1 MNKIAIY
8 QQLPNFI
15 KSLLASFYGMRLQKR
30 RTYLRETFEEIFK
43 ERASWTQAEYLNW
56 QKNAV
61 TEMLVYAAQKVP
73 YYRNYWT
80 GKDQSY
86 IGDINAWPILDK
98 DIVRN
103 HPTQFISDDFNIK
116 DLSVMHTSGT
126 SGKPM
131 TIYLSKESF
140 GLWYALYD
148 LRIKKEN
155 GVDPFK
161 DAYGTFAGQLICA
174 QNQTKAPFWVHNQLG
189 KQVYF
194 SSYHLNENN
203 IQSYVKAMVDYKL
216 TYLMG
221 YTSALHSV
229 VVLAKAKNIELPKLK
244 LVITNAEP
252 LFDHQRELISAA
264 FQCPVVQTYS
274 GCEYAFGGTEDLQ
287 KNMWLWPESGLLE
300 VLTVNGNIQPYG
312 QGAFLATGLVNKAMP
327 LIRYKIGDSGT
338 IEDPEITKS
347 IGNMLRLTS
356 IDGRTDDLIKT
367 PDGRLVGRLDPVF
380 KADFAIKEAQIIQE
394 KLTLIILK
402 VVEDKNFNEAQKQ
415 ELIARLKDRV
425 GDAIEI
431 QYQSVDSIARNANGK
446 FKAVISMIN

>member
-1 MNKIAIY
+1 
-8 QQLPNFI
+8 
-15 KSLLASFYGMRLQKR
+15 
-30 RTYLRETFEEIFK
+30 
-43 ERASWTQAEYLNW
+43 
-56 QKNAV
+56 
-61 TEMLVYAAQKVP
+61 
-73 YYRNYWT
+73 
-80 GKDQSY
+80 
-86 IGDINAWPILDK
+86 
-98 DIVRN
+98 
-103 HPTQFISDDFNIK
+103 
-116 DLSVMHTSGT
+116 
-126 SGKPM
+126 
-131 TIYLSKESF
+131 
-140 GLWYALYD
+140 LYD

-300 VLTVNGNIQPYG
+300 VLTLDGNIQPYG

-347 IGNMLRLTS
+347 IGNMLRITS

>member
-30 RTYLRETFEEIFK
+30 RTYLRDTLEEIFR
-43 ERASWTQAEYLNW
+43 ERATWNQAEYLNW

>member
-30 RTYLRETFEEIFK
+30 RTYLRDTFEEIFK
-43 ERASWTQAEYLNW
+43 ERASWNQAEYLNW

-80 GKDQSY
+80 GKDKSN

-203 IQSYVKAMVDYKL
+203 IQSYVKAMDDYKL

-229 VVLAKAKNIELPKLK
+229 VVLAKAQNIELPKLK

-300 VLTVNGNIQPYG
+300 VLTVDGNIQPYG

>member
-30 RTYLRETFEEIFK
+30 RTYLRDTFEEIFK
-43 ERASWTQAEYLNW
+43 ERASWNQAEYLNW

-80 GKDQSY
+80 GKDQSN

-203 IQSYVKAMVDYKL
+203 IQSYVKAMDDYKL

-221 YTSALHSV
+221 YTSALNSV

-252 LFDHQRELISAA
+252 LFDHQRELISSA

>member
-43 ERASWTQAEYLNW
+43 ERASSTQAEYLNW

-80 GKDQSY
+80 GKDQSN

-300 VLTVNGNIQPYG
+300 VLTVDGNIQPYG

>member
-30 RTYLRETFEEIFK
+30 RTYLRATYEENLK
-43 ERASWTQAEYLNW
+43 ERSTWTQAEYLNW
-56 QKNAV
+56 QKNEIA
-61 TEMLVYAAQKVP
+61 EMLVYAAQKVP

-80 GKDQSY
+80 GKDQTN
-86 IGDINAWPILDK
+86 IRDINAWPILEK

-131 TIYLSKESF
+131 TIYLSKESV

-148 LRIKKEN
+148 IRIKKEN
-155 GVDPFK
+155 GVDPLH
-161 DAYGTFAGQLICA
+161 DAYGTFAGQLVCA
-174 QNQTKAPFWVHNQLG
+174 QNETKPPFWVHNQFG

-194 SSYHLNENN
+194 SSYHLNDKN
-203 IQSYVKAMVDYKL
+203 IDSYVKAIFDYKL

-229 VVLAKAKNIELPKLK
+229 VVLAKAKNIQLPKLK

-252 LFDHQRELISAA
+252 LFDHQRELISTA

-274 GCEYAFGGTEDLQ
+274 GCEFAFGGTEDLQ

-300 VLTVNGNIQPYG
+300 VLTDDGQIQPFG

-338 IEDPEITKS
+338 IENPEITKS
-347 IGNMLRLTS
+347 KGNMLQLTS

-394 KLTLIILK
+394 KLNLIILK
-402 VVEDKNFNEAQKQ
+402 VVEDIHFNEAQKN
-415 ELIARLKDRV
+415 ELIDRLKDRV
-425 GDAIEI
+425 GDGMEVKYESVKSIE
-431 QYQSVDSIARNANGK
+431 RNANGK
-446 FKAVISMIN
+446 FKAVISMVN

>member
-30 RTYLRETFEEIFK
+30 RTYLRDTFEEIFK

-80 GKDQSY
+80 GKDQSN

-203 IQSYVKAMVDYKL
+203 IQSYVKAMDDYKL

-221 YTSALHSV
+221 YTSALNSV

-252 LFDHQRELISAA
+252 LFDHQRELISSA

>member
-15 KSLLASFYGMRLQKR
+15 KSLLASFYGMRLQKK
-30 RTYLRETFEEIFK
+30 RTYLRDTFEEIFK
-43 ERASWTQAEYLNW
+43 ERASWNQAEYLNW

-80 GKDQSY
+80 GKDQSN

-203 IQSYVKAMVDYKL
+203 IQSYVKAMDDYKL

-229 VVLAKAKNIELPKLK
+229 VVLAKAQNIELPKLK

>member
-15 KSLLASFYGMRLQKR
+15 KSLLASFYGIRLQKK
-30 RTYLRETFEEIFK
+30 RTYLRDTFEEIFR

-73 YYRNYWT
+73 YYKNYWT
-80 GKDQSY
+80 GKDQSN

-229 VVLAKAKNIELPKLK
+229 VVLAKAQNIELPKLK

-300 VLTVNGNIQPYG
+300 VLTVDGNIQPYG

>member
-30 RTYLRETFEEIFK
+30 RTYLRDTFEEIFR

-80 GKDQSY
+80 GKDQSN

-229 VVLAKAKNIELPKLK
+229 VVLAKAQNIELPKLK

-380 KADFAIKEAQIIQE
+380 KADFTIKEAQIIQE

>member
-15 KSLLASFYGMRLQKR
+15 KSLLASFYGMRLQKK
-30 RTYLRETFEEIFK
+30 RTYLRDTFEEIFK
-43 ERASWTQAEYLNW
+43 ERASWNQAEYLNW

-61 TEMLVYAAQKVP
+61 TEMLVFAAQKVP

-80 GKDQSY
+80 GKDQSN

-203 IQSYVKAMVDYKL
+203 IQSYVKAMDDYKL

-229 VVLAKAKNIELPKLK
+229 VVLAKAQNIELPKLK

>member
-43 ERASWTQAEYLNW
+43 ERASWTQAEYLYW

-80 GKDQSY
+80 GKDQSN

-174 QNQTKAPFWVHNQLG
+174 QNQSKPPFWVHNQLG

-300 VLTVNGNIQPYG
+300 VLTVDGNIQPYG

-327 LIRYKIGDSGT
+327 LIRYKIGDTGT

-394 KLTLIILK
+394 KLTFIIIK
-402 VVEDKNFNEAQKQ
+402 VVEDKNFNDAQKQ

>member
-1 MNKIAIY
+1 
-8 QQLPNFI
+8 
-15 KSLLASFYGMRLQKR
+15 MRLQKK
-30 RTYLRETFEEIFK
+30 RTYLRDTFEEIFK

-80 GKDQSY
+80 GKDQSN

-203 IQSYVKAMVDYKL
+203 IQSYVKAMDDYKL